1 MDDTNIDKIEPLA
14 NVALRHRVVQ
24 RLLAALVAGKLPAGT
39 HLVAK
44 RLAERLG
51 VSATPIREALVE
63 LEQMDHRYAAGRRRP
78 RCGRGHGAAHRR
90 RRPLPGANAIRPPA
104 AGEVVT
110 GDW

>member
-24 RLLAALVAGKLPAGT
+24 RLLAALVAGKLSAGT
-39 HLVAK
+39 RLVAK

-63 LEQMDHRYAAGRRRP
+63 LEQMDHDALLAGDASAAAAAQHIDGVGR
-78 RCGRGHGAAHRR
+78 CLEQTLFDHQ
-90 RRPLPGANAIRPPA
+90 PP
-104 AGEVVT
+104 EK
-110 GDW
+110 

>member
-24 RLLAALVAGKLPAGT
+24 RLLAAIVAGKLSAGT
-39 HLVAK
+39 RLVAK

-63 LEQMDHRYAAGRRRP
+63 LE
-78 RCGRGHGAAHRR
+78 
-90 RRPLPGANAIRPPA
+90 
-104 AGEVVT
+104 
-110 GDW
+110 